1 MSFFLCVST
10 TMMMER
16 GKVRSEILP
25 FCLMSG
31 DYCAVGSFREIGG
44 VFQEGMG
51 AFFFERNQ
59 I

>member
-1 MSFFLCVST
+1 MNST
-10 TMMMER
+10 IMMMER

-31 DYCAVGSFREIGG
+31 DYCTVGSFRATGG